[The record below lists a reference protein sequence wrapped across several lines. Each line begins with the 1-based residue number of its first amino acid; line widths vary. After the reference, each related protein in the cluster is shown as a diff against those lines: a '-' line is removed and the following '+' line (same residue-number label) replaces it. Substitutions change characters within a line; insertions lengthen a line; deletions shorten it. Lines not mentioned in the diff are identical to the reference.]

1 MDPIPAPNRRKE
13 AQKEAPCSWGS
24 REIRKILGGK
34 ASLRELDPDKEGNF
48 PPGRRSRTQSRERSI
63 ENIGGDRVRPIQ
75 GRDQRSSQLQERE
88 HTVFKTW
95 PPLSAR
101 FRRQQRANS
110 VKSVRAGKHHMT
122 VRR

>member
-1 MDPIPAPNRRKE
+1 MDPIPAPNCRKE

-34 ASLRELDPDKEGNF
+34 ASLRELDPDKEGYF
-48 PPGRRSRTQSRERSI
+48 PPGRRSRTKSRERSI
-63 ENIGGDRVRPIQ
+63 ENIGGDRVRPIKAGISAHPSSKKGNILYSKP
-75 GRDQRSSQLQERE
+75 GRHFPQDLGG
-88 HTVFKTW
+88 K
-95 PPLSAR
+95 
-101 FRRQQRANS
+101 RAKS